1 MSQWHIVNAAGE
13 YLRTIWCDDPK
24 EQLSAGETALP
35 GPPPADLVPAQPPM
49 SAEEAEAS
57 RIVQIK
63 AKANAA
69 ILAIAPE
76 WKQRNLIARGLELT
90 EILAAGGSLTSAQQ
104 AESDAIKA
112 IWAQISAI
120 RAASDQA
127 EADGTPADQF
137 NP

>member
-1 MSQWHIVNAAGE
+1 MQVEITP
-13 YLRTIWCDDPK
+13 YQTP
-24 EQLSAGETALP
+24 
-35 GPPPADLVPAQPPM
+35 
-49 SAEEAEAS
+49 EEAEAA
-57 RIVQIK
+57 RIERIK
-63 AKANAA
+63 AKAMAA

-112 IWAQISAI
+112 VWAQISAI